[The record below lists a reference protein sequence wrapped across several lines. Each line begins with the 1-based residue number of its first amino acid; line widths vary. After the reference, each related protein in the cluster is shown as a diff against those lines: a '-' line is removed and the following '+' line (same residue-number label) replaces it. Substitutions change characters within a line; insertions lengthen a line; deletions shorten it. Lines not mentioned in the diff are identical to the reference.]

1 ILGRLAF
8 AVTYIV
14 ADSIYLLGRF
24 GIWLLRKLPWKINV
38 WNIVI
43 VAGLVAGFVGWVFPW
58 WLEEMNFMD
67 EIEQTKTMKALHD
80 VDLTIPQMPEIGLN
94 VGWLALVPLIGMI
107 GTVPFSLVRFRKWKG
122 LKV

>member
-1 ILGRLAF
+1 SRDWSSDVCSSDLRFRINGDVDKEMFVGRLAF

-14 ADSIYLLGRF
+14 ADSVYLLGRF

-43 VAGLVAGFVGWVFPW
+43 VAGLVVGFIGWVFPW

-80 VDLTIPQMPEIGLN
+80 VDLTIE
-94 VGWLALVPLIGMI
+94 
-107 GTVPFSLVRFRKWKG
+107 
-122 LKV
+122 